1 MPRKRG
7 SLLARCR
14 LCACVVALVASMLG
28 GGYVARSQAQ
38 APKVPDAPATTQQPS
53 IAFFYGAKPPVA
65 ELQAFDMVVVDPDS
79 GFDPAQ
85 QATSQTP
92 HTQWLSYVS
101 LGEVLPSRQYF
112 KSIPSSWVIGRNPAW
127 ESHVI
132 DQAAAEWPA
141 FYVDQV
147 IAPLWQRG
155 YRGFFLDTLDSYQLV
170 AKTDDARRN
179 QEAGMVAVIRAI
191 KAKYPEARLVLNR
204 GFEILP
210 QVHTMVHAVAFE
222 SLFRGW
228 DQAGKRFTEVSAADR
243 EWLLGQARTI
253 RESYRLPVI
262 SIDYCPPADRACARN
277 TASQIKALG
286 VVPYVTDPALGH
298 VGIGQI
304 EVMPRRV
311 LMVVDTPADISID
324 DSSAAR
330 MATMPLNYLGYSVE
344 FAHVSKPLPEGVLND
359 RYAGI
364 VVWLNEAV
372 VPNQARYA
380 QWVRQQI
387 GHGMRVA
394 FMGRFGMSID
404 SVTAQTLGL
413 EQVRGRPTSELEIVK
428 RDPIIGF
435 ETEPMPDRHDTLNVR
450 VRDDARSLLR
460 LRAGQYEVDAGA
472 ITRWGGYVLAPFVVF
487 TMDDVGQNRWVVQPL
502 DFLRQALALPPMPV
516 PDVTTE
522 NGRRL
527 MITHID
533 GDGFASR
540 AEFPGAEYG
549 ADALLKDVLERYRV
563 PTTWSVIE
571 GEIANTGMYPELAR
585 TLEPLARK
593 IYALPYVEVASHTY
607 SHPYEWARTVATS
620 ARTADDEAFHLEIPG
635 YTMNLDREITGTR
648 DYINQNLVP
657 PGKKVKVL
665 LWSGD
670 CQPPAE
676 AVRKAYG
683 AGMLNMNG
691 GDTLITR
698 SNPSWTAIAPLG
710 LNKGEGA
717 FQVFAP
723 NQNENMY
730 TNEWTGPY
738 YGFERVIETFEMTEK
753 PIRFKPLNIYYHVYS
768 GTKAASLRALR
779 KVYDYAVA
787 QPVMPIYASDY
798 IRKALDF
805 QTMSVARD
813 GDTWIVRGAGEV
825 RTVRL
830 PGQARPQLAGSQG
843 VVGFST
849 ANGGQGTYIHLD
861 GGTARFRTG
870 ESSTSQPYIAE
881 ASGVT
886 RNLVRTGNSMRFD
899 FRGDYKPFF
908 RIAGGKQCRVTVDGI
923 AQKGLHIDVPA
934 ADQSSTSFRRVH
946 VDCAN

>member
-7 SLLARCR
+7 GLWARCR
-14 LCACVVALVASMLG
+14 LCACIVALTASVFG
-28 GGYVARSQAQ
+28 VGYVARSQAQ
-38 APKVPDAPATTQQPS
+38 APGASGTPAGAQPS
-53 IAFFYGAKPPVA
+53 IAFYYGAKPPVG
-65 ELQAFDMVVVDPDS
+65 ELQAFDMVVVEPDS

-85 QATSQTP
+85 QATP
-92 HTQWLSYVS
+92 NTQWLGYVS
-101 LGEVLPSRQYF
+101 LGEVLPSRSYF
-112 KSIPSSWVIGRNPAW
+112 KSIPQSWLIGGNTAW
-127 ESHVI
+127 NSHVV
-132 DQAAAEWPA
+132 DQAAPEWPA

-147 IAPLWQRG
+147 ITPLWQRG

-170 AKTDDARRN
+170 AKSDDDRRK

-191 KAKYPEARLVLNR
+191 KAKYPDARLVLNR

-210 QVHTMVHAVAFE
+210 QVHTLVQAVAFE

-228 DQAGKRFTEVSAADR
+228 DQAGNRFTEVSAADR
-243 EWLLGQARTI
+243 DWLLGQARTI

-277 TASQIKALG
+277 TAAQIKALG
-286 VVPYVTDPALGH
+286 IVPYVADPALSQI
-298 VGIGQI
+298 GIGQI

-311 LMVVDTPADISID
+311 LMVIDTPADISLD
-324 DSSAAR
+324 DSSANRIGA
-330 MATMPLNYLGYSVE
+330 MPLNYLGYSIE
-344 FAHVSKPLPEGVLND
+344 YAHVSQPLPEGVLND

-364 VVWLNEAV
+364 VVWLNNSI

-380 QWVRQQI
+380 QWIRQQMDNGI
-387 GHGMRVA
+387 RVA
-394 FMGRFGMSID
+394 FMGRFGMSVD
-404 SVTAQTLGL
+404 GAMGQALGL
-413 EQVRGRPTSELEIVK
+413 DAVRGRATRELEIVS
-428 RDPIIGF
+428 RDPMIGF
-435 ETEPMPDRHDTLNVR
+435 ETQPMPDRREAVNVR

-460 LRAGQYEVDAGA
+460 LRAGQFEIDAGA
-472 ITRWGGYVLAPFVVF
+472 ITPWGGYVLTPYVF
-487 TMDDVGQNRWVVQPL
+487 MTMDDVNQNRWIVQPL

-527 MITHID
+527 MLTHID

-540 AEFPGAEYG
+540 AEFPGAQYG
-549 ADALLKDVLERYRV
+549 GDALLKDILERYRV

-571 GEIANTGMYPELAR
+571 GEIAATGMYPELAPV
-585 TLEPLARK
+585 LEPLARK
-593 IYALPYVEVASHTY
+593 IYALPYVEVASHTF
-607 SHPYEWARTVATS
+607 SHPYDWARTVEKETEKDRS
-620 ARTADDEAFHLEIPG
+620 TAGYDSFHLEIPG
-635 YTMNLDREITGTR
+635 YSMNLDREITGTR
-648 DYINQNLVP
+648 DYINQKLIP

-676 AVRKAYG
+676 AVRKAYA

-691 GDTLITR
+691 GDTLISR
-698 SNPSWTAIAPLG
+698 RNPSWTAIAPIG

-723 NQNENMY
+723 HQNENIY

-738 YGFERVIETFEMTEK
+738 YGFERVIETFEMTDK
-753 PIRFKPLNIYYHVYS
+753 PIRFKPLNIYYHTYS
-768 GTKAASLRALR
+768 GTKAASMRALR
-779 KVYDYAVA
+779 KVYDYAMS

-805 QTMSVARD
+805 QTFAVARD
-813 GDTWIVRGAGEV
+813 GDTWVVRGAGDL
-825 RTVRL
+825 RTVRM
-830 PGQARPQLAGSQG
+830 PGQSVPQLAGSQG
-843 VVGFST
+843 VVGFSA
-849 ANGGQGTYIHLD
+849 ANGGQGTYVHLD
-861 GGTARFRTG
+861 GGTARFRVGNNTP
-870 ESSTSQPYIAE
+870 SQPYIAE

-899 FRGDYKPFF
+899 FRGDFKPFF
-908 RIAGGKQCRVTVDGI
+908 RIAGGSQCRVTVDGV
-923 AQKGLHIDVPA
+923 AQRGPRVEVGA
-934 ADQSSTSFRRVH
+934 SEQSSQTFRQVH
-946 VDCAN
+946 VDCAE